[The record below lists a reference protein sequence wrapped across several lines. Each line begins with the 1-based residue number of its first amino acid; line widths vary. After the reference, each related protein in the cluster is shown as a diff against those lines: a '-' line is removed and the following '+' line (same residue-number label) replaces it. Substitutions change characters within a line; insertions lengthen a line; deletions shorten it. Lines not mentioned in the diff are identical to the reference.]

1 MFSSKKPKPKFAL
14 SHSQIL
20 PFTSTRSLT
29 SSIGSS
35 YQNGSTRHHKQ
46 AIKIPIAS
54 GFGRGICNNT
64 EQSFRGKLHS
74 IRSIAIARRE
84 GNRPMDR
91 WRPLSNGPNIRLA
104 SSFPKYCSIV
114 AFFWEWLWWSFGGYC
129 RRLYTLF
136 LDEVGKRRASNY
148 ALEQLQVASLAEI
161 KRLSDKVHELSE
173 QIKVHERKTQDD
185 SRSFEEVAMKFI
197 RLQYS
202 SRNLRR
208 RVDHLTHLPMGYH
221 MRQRKRKALE
231 HLSKQSGGHRCWV
244 QATRY
249 TLC

>member
-1 MFSSKKPKPKFAL
+1 MDPISGSPP
-14 SHSQIL
+14 
-20 PFTSTRSLT
+20 PF
-29 SSIGSS
+29 
-35 YQNGSTRHHKQ
+35 
-46 AIKIPIAS
+46 
-54 GFGRGICNNT
+54 
-64 EQSFRGKLHS
+64 
-74 IRSIAIARRE
+74 RSIAALLRFV
-84 GNRPMDR
+84 GNGYGG
-91 WRPLSNGPNIRLA
+91 LL
-104 SSFPKYCSIV
+104 
-114 AFFWEWLWWSFGGYC
+114 GYC

-136 LDEVGKRRASNY
+136 LDEAGKRRASNY

-161 KRLSDKVHELSE
+161 KRLSDKVHKLSE

-185 SRSFEEVAMKFI
+185 SCAFEEVATTKFI

-231 HLSKQSGGHRCWV
+231 HLSKQSGAHRHRV